1 MDYGIRLRA
10 IGWFFGRLT
19 RRDVAA
25 PVRRR
30 VAREYAAI
38 LRRAKPMSQDSL
50 VTSYAMGAYFIA
62 MNRHT
67 DLTAEENYLA
77 IEHGFEASWLIRRA
91 AGSVGGSYLSPS
103 KTKGRLKNA
112 AESHRFKARTTGCST
127 SWSRT
132 APSTSGS
139 TTRHAASAACAQT
152 RATPSSCP
160 TSAAWTTP
168 WPR

>member
-19 RRDVAA
+19 RRNVAA

-38 LRRAKPMSQDSL
+38 LRRAKPMSQDNL
-50 VTSYAMGAYFIA
+50 VASYAMGAYFIA

-67 DLTAEENYLA
+67 GLTAEENYLA
-77 IEHGFEASWLIRRA
+77 IEHGFEA
-91 AGSVGGSYLSPS
+91 
-103 KTKGRLKNA
+103 
-112 AESHRFKARTTGCST
+112 RTTECST

-132 APSTSGS
+132 ASSTSGA

-152 RATPSSCP
+152 RATPSSRP